1 MKKLAFWVLLLLG
14 IPAHSQIINLLNE
27 DFNNGFPAGWMNLDE
42 DTCTP
47 NAAVN
52 AIGDAFSMHVD
63 YDTLIGGDSILVA
76 TSWFSP
82 SGQASNYLVLPA
94 LTLQANGNVFE
105 FQVMSKDPS
114 YPEAFE
120 VLLSET
126 TSALDSL
133 QDTLYANETANP
145 YWTSYQIDLDA
156 YAGQTVFLAIH
167 HASDDMFILG
177 LDNFHVYADLTAGVG
192 EQAKIEY
199 RVFPNPSNDY
209 VWISGNEG
217 ILQTRIFD
225 LSGRM
230 VFQESFNGQSGVNL
244 NVQDLSA
251 GSYLLHVDC
260 ASGTF
265 CTRIVIQ

>member
-1 MKKLAFWVLLLLG
+1 
-14 IPAHSQIINLLNE
+14 
-27 DFNNGFPAGWMNLDE
+27 MNLDE